1 MQWRTNV
8 TVVGIAVWVCLH
20 ASACSSG
27 DDSASGSSASHIT
40 CQARR
45 SDPILAVHPAN
56 IGCRSD
62 RFDTQLGVDLV
73 LGGFLGERPVFFA
86 PSDAGSGAAK
96 WGVHGAHVHEHRGDK
111 AISTSD
117 GQANTRAI
125 LMAVAAGVGQDK
137 DPPNAAR
144 VCAEFGDGRWY
155 LPARAELALL
165 WTNSTER
172 GGAID
177 LEAIGI
183 DTSGRW
189 YWSSTEMY
197 RYMAVV
203 QSFRV
208 GRQDAA
214 YKRKTHR
221 VRCARTDVAA
231 SGPPTHQPH

>member
-1 MQWRTNV
+1 MRRRAGVLVLGWLLGLL
-8 TVVGIAVWVCLH
+8 VG
-20 ASACSSG
+20 ACSGG
-27 DDSASGSSASHIT
+27 DGRTMGARTSTNPAGPCAHPGAHDST
-40 CQARR
+40 
-45 SDPILAVHPAN
+45 LAAHPAN

-62 RFDTQLGVDLV
+62 RFDTQLGIDLV
-73 LGGFLGERPVFFA
+73 LGGFIGERPVFFA

-96 WGVHGAHVHEHRGDK
+96 WGVHGAHVHENRGDK

-125 LMAVAAGVGQDK
+125 LMAVAAGVGQDNG
-137 DPPNAAR
+137 PPNAAR
-144 VCAEFGDGRWY
+144 LCAKFGDGRWY

-165 WTNSTER
+165 WANSTKQ
-172 GGAID
+172 GGAVD

-203 QSFRV
+203 QSFRL

-214 YKRKTHR
+214 YKRKPQR
-221 VRCARTDVAA
+221 VRCARA
-231 SGPPTHQPH
+231 G